1 MKQCY
6 HKTNVKKNGCGSVIV
21 VLKLHCFLI
30 ILMDSKSLPWISRF
44 TASMIKIFER
54 DGGDRTVG
62 SKPYRFQVLAQVVGS
77 GCWLLPKPMYNV
89 TDKQVDHSPSSVFF
103 FLFKFFLLALLN
115 GAVAGITERSM
126 VSLNDPTRICPTIPS
141 NRTYVGPCQYSMHDW
156 VSAHQRENVESPVS
170 CPSPS

>member
-1 MKQCY
+1 
-6 HKTNVKKNGCGSVIV
+6 
-21 VLKLHCFLI
+21 
-30 ILMDSKSLPWISRF
+30 
-44 TASMIKIFER
+44 MIKIFER

-126 VSLNDPTRICPTIPS
+126 VSLNDPTGICPTIPS
-141 NRTYVGPCQYSMHDW
+141 IRTLHLLGHASIQCMIGSLPTK
-156 VSAHQRENVESPVS
+156 EKNVESPS
-170 CPSPS
+170 FMPFPLLNYCLSSKPFSF

>member
-1 MKQCY
+1 
-6 HKTNVKKNGCGSVIV
+6 
-21 VLKLHCFLI
+21 
-30 ILMDSKSLPWISRF
+30 
-44 TASMIKIFER
+44 MIKIFER
-54 DGGDRTVG
+54 DEGNRTVG

-126 VSLNDPTRICPTIPS
+126 VSLNDPTGICPTIPS
-141 NRTYVGPCQYSMHDW
+141 IRTLHLLGHASIQCMIGSLPTKEKTWNLQFHALPLLNYCLSSKPFSFHKT
-156 VSAHQRENVESPVS
+156 
-170 CPSPS
+170 

>member
-1 MKQCY
+1 
-6 HKTNVKKNGCGSVIV
+6 
-21 VLKLHCFLI
+21 
-30 ILMDSKSLPWISRF
+30 
-44 TASMIKIFER
+44 MIKIFER
-54 DGGDRTVG
+54 DEGNRTVG

-126 VSLNDPTRICPTIPS
+126 VSLNDPTGICPTIPS
-141 NRTYVGPCQYSMHDW
+141 IRTLHLLGHASIQCMIGSLPTK
-156 VSAHQRENVESPVS
+156 EKNVESPS
-170 CPSPS
+170 FMPFPLLNYCLSSKPFSF